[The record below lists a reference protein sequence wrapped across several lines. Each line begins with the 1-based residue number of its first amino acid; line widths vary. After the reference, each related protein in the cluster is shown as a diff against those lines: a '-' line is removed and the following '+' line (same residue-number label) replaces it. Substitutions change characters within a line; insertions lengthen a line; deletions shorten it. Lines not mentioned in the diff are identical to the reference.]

1 MNVAV
6 TTRNADI
13 LVERARSL
21 VPALRERAA
30 ETNALRRL
38 PQATID
44 DFRRL
49 ELTRC
54 LQPAMFGGY
63 GSTYRVFAKI
73 LRTLAQGCGSS
84 AWVAAV
90 HGEHNWI
97 VGNFSEAAQ
106 RDVWGGNPHAAASA
120 SFPPTGTAA
129 KIPGGYRLNG
139 KWGFASGVDHA
150 QWVLLNAVE
159 MNGDRRVERMCL
171 VPIEKVEVVDDWNV
185 MGLAGTGSKSVIV
198 KDVTVADSH
207 SVTLHDLKS
216 GQTPGAALHRDN
228 PLYNTPRSALASF
241 SLTSVNVGLAERAVE
256 EFTAISRDRRS
267 RGQKVADFEAVQ
279 IAVADAAAKTDTAAM
294 LVEQTI
300 DRNTRSMETGE
311 GISIEQVALT
321 RRNSTYATKLSLE
334 AVQSLFHIA
343 GGSALFAGH
352 PLYDVF
358 RDTMAGCAH
367 LSLAW
372 HRAAPLYG
380 ALRLGQPVD
389 FDLF

>member
-1 MNVAV
+1 M
-6 TTRNADI
+6 D
-13 LVERARSL
+13 
-21 VPALRERAA
+21 
-30 ETNALRRL
+30 
-38 PQATID
+38 
-44 DFRRL
+44 
-49 ELTRC
+49 
-54 LQPAMFGGY
+54 GG
-63 GSTYRVFAKI
+63 K
-73 LRTLAQGCGSS
+73 
-84 AWVAAV
+84 
-90 HGEHNWI
+90 
-97 VGNFSEAAQ
+97 
-106 RDVWGGNPHAAASA
+106 
-120 SFPPTGTAA
+120 
-129 KIPGGYRLNG
+129 
-139 KWGFASGVDHA
+139 
-150 QWVLLNAVE
+150 
-159 MNGDRRVERMCL
+159 RVERMCL
-171 VPIEKVEVVDDWNV
+171 VPIGQVEIVDDWNV
-185 MGLAGTGSKSVIV
+185 MGLAGTGSKSVVV
-198 KDVTVADSH
+198 KDVTVADTH

-216 GQTPGAALHRDN
+216 GQTPGGAFHRDN
-228 PLYNTPRSALASF
+228 PLYRTPRSALASF

-279 IAVADAAAKTDTAAM
+279 IAVAEAAAKADTAAM

-311 GISIEQVALT
+311 GISIDQVALT

-352 PLYDVF
+352 PLHDVF

>member
-6 TTRNADI
+6 TTRNADVLI
-13 LVERARSL
+13 ERARSL
-21 VPALRERAA
+21 VPALRARAA
-30 ETNALRRL
+30 ETSALRKL

-63 GSTYRVFAKI
+63 GSTYRVFSKM

-97 VGNFSEAAQ
+97 VGNFSEQAQ
-106 RDVWGGNPHAAASA
+106 REVWGSNPHTVASA
-120 SFPPTGTAA
+120 SFPPTGTAE
-129 KIPGGYRLNG
+129 KIPGGYRING
-139 KWGFASGVDHA
+139 KWGFASGVDYA
-150 QWVLLNAVE
+150 QWILLNAVE
-159 MNGDRRVERMCL
+159 MDGDRRVERMCL
-171 VPIEKVEVVDDWNV
+171 VPIGQVQIVDDWNV
-185 MGLAGTGSKSVIV
+185 MGLAGTGSKSVVV
-198 KDVTVADSH
+198 KDVTVADSN

-216 GQTPGAALHRDN
+216 GQTPGAAFHRDN
-228 PLYNTPRSALASF
+228 PLYSTPRSALASF
-241 SLTSVNVGLAERAVE
+241 SLSSVNVGLAERAVE

-267 RGQKVADFEAVQ
+267 RGQKVADFESVQ
-279 IAVADAAAKTDTAAM
+279 IVVAEAAAKADTAVM

-300 DRNTRSMETGE
+300 DRNTRSMEAGE
-311 GISIEQVALT
+311 GIGIDQVAST

-352 PLYDVF
+352 PLHDVF

-389 FDLF
+389 FDLL